1 MQAPVLAIIIPCYN
15 EQEALGNTL
24 DILLKYMAG
33 LVSDKKISE
42 KSFIYLVDDGSKDST
57 FSIIEKYHIENPD
70 KIKALKFS
78 RNFGNQ
84 KALLA
89 GLLEVRKYDI
99 DCCVTIDA
107 DLQQD
112 EKTIETFLTEYQNGF
127 QIVCGI
133 RNDRK
138 TDSFFKKYT
147 ALIFYKL
154 MNVLGIQAAPNHSEF
169 RLVSREVLDV
179 LSQYKEVNLFLR
191 GIFQEFGF
199 KKKCVYFDVR
209 PRTLGKSKFTPF
221 SLVSLAIQ
229 GITSFSIVP
238 LRFVSITGLIIFLTS
253 VCLAIHVL
261 YEKMINKSSVSG
273 WATIVLALA
282 IIGGFQIL
290 CIGIIG
296 EYLGQLFQEVKA
308 RPRYIIEKELK

>member
-1 MQAPVLAIIIPCYN
+1 MY
-15 EQEALGNTL
+15 
-24 DILLKYMAG
+24 G

-42 KSFIYLVDDGSKDST
+42 KSFIYLVDDGSKDNT
-57 FSIIEKYHIENPD
+57 FSIIEEYHGKNPD
-70 KIKALKFS
+70 KIRALKFS

-89 GLLEVRKYDI
+89 GMLESRKYGI

-112 EKTIETFLTEYQNGF
+112 EKTIETFLTEYRSGY

-138 TDSFFKKYT
+138 ADSFFKKYT
-147 ALIFYKL
+147 ALMFYKV
-154 MNVLGIQAAPNHSEF
+154 MNILGVHTALNHSEF
-169 RLVSREVLDV
+169 RLVSKEVCDV

-191 GIFQEFGF
+191 GMFQEFGF
-199 KKKCVYFDVR
+199 KKKFVHFDVR
-209 PRTLGKSKFTPF
+209 PRTLGKSKFNCL
-221 SLVSLAIQ
+221 SLVSFALN
-229 GITSFSIVP
+229 GITSFSILP
-238 LRFVSITGLIIFLTS
+238 LRFVSVTGLVVFLTS
-253 VCLAIHVL
+253 VCLALHVL
-261 YEKMINKSSVSG
+261 YEKVINKSSVSG

-282 IIGGFQIL
+282 IIGGLQIL

-308 RPRYIIEKELK
+308 RPRYIIEKELE